1 MIETRF
7 DKDKAIAYARDIA
20 YPRMVGS
27 DGEKRA
33 AGYII
38 SRLNERG
45 LGTEE
50 EPFRIR
56 IVPWIPL
63 RVGLISS
70 IVFLLIGLLIS
81 KEHQYI
87 SAIITSIILISFIA
101 MDKLW
106 TFLAG
111 LDFLPDLM
119 RNLSSKNIIA
129 RIKFKRERKPGEKRV
144 YLIAHYDSKG
154 QSISL
159 ITRILLV
166 ATASFYLILLILQYI
181 SATPPQSREGIN
193 LLLYLPLSFTAVII
207 LILLSVKT
215 DNRSPGGLDN
225 AGSVGL
231 LIEIADLLRERNYKN
246 LSITLVF
253 TGAEE
258 LGLLGANAFIKR
270 HRSELDLK
278 DSYFLNL
285 DGIGVRGCLKQFGKR
300 PIFPVLSTFPMMM
313 GLMMDHLPFEKAGF
327 KAMSL
332 GCVSSKT
339 LKIHTKEDK
348 ADLLEPEGIA
358 EAGMKVL
365 EILDRLDKRSV
376 DPAISKQL

>member
-1 MIETRF
+1 MTDTRL
-7 DKDKAIAYARDIA
+7 DIDRALGYAKEIA

-27 DGEKRA
+27 EGEQRTA
-33 AGYII
+33 RYII
-38 SRLNERG
+38 GRLKEIG
-45 LGTEE
+45 IYTEE
-50 EPFRIR
+50 EPFNIK
-56 IVPWIPL
+56 IVPWLPL
-63 RVGLISS
+63 RIGLFSS
-70 IVFLLIGLLIS
+70 PFFLLIGLLIS

-129 RIKFKRERKPGEKRV
+129 RLRRKGGKEV
-144 YLIAHYDSKG
+144 YLIAHYDSKS

-159 ITRILLV
+159 IARILLV

-181 SATPPQSREGIN
+181 STTPYQSREGIN
-193 LLLYLPLSFTAVII
+193 LQFYIPFSFAIIII
-207 LILLSVKT
+207 LILAFVRTENS
-215 DNRSPGGLDN
+215 SSGGLDN

-231 LIEIADLLRERNYKN
+231 LIELAGLLKERHYKG
-246 LSITLVF
+246 LSITMIF

-258 LGLLGANAFIKR
+258 LGLLGAYAFLKR
-270 HRSELDLK
+270 HRSELNL
-278 DSYFLNL
+278 DSTYFLNL
-285 DGIGVRGCLKQFGKR
+285 DGIGVRGCLRQFGKR
-300 PIFPVLSTFPMMM
+300 PIFQILPAFPMVT

-327 KAMSL
+327 RAMSL
-332 GCVSSKT
+332 GCVSHKT
-339 LKIHTKEDK
+339 WKIHTKEDK
-348 ADLLEPEGIA
+348 ADLLEPDGLN

-365 EILDRLDKRSV
+365 EVLDRLDKGCV
-376 DPAISKQL
+376 DPKNIAKKNSL